1 MLTAFSRDKVWD
13 SLSLHPSVLALSTH
27 VSSKEKKEKEKKEK
41 KMKKL
46 KSGDKMAMNNT
57 ELDKNELEQPVVAMY
72 YSIREDQQDS
82 PQPVY
87 STTLLETLH
96 ETEVNYDNLH
106 QYEHIA
112 ASTTTASPTLDEV
125 KLPNK
130 PSTEGAN
137 RKMVESRLVRS
148 PSKNKPVAEIVSEDS
163 LANAIFALVDVDSHL
178 SSNHTPSVPSKAAA
192 IEVANHD
199 IYDENLILDY
209 TNMIQNNGREL
220 RPRANSY
227 DIKSPP
233 TATKSV
239 HFVPASTPVLNE
251 NVVGNNS
258 VPLKSI
264 LKYVSSAPTHTV
276 PDDGPPRDY
285 RDDRRR
291 ASANQVTPVIA
302 SAVESGTNGE
312 KKTNKRKLA
321 TITPSTEEV
330 VKHPGSDAAPAD
342 KATQFTNCNGD
353 LSEQLRLQ
361 KPTPLQMNHG
371 NYNVYHR
378 DKKRRVT
385 PTFICSL
392 ADKPKYLQ
400 LFAQLI

>member
-13 SLSLHPSVLALSTH
+13 SLSLHPSVLALSSH

-46 KSGDKMAMNNT
+46 KSGDKLAMNNT
-57 ELDKNELEQPVVAMY
+57 ELDKSELELPVVAMY
-72 YSIREDQQDS
+72 YSIREEQHDS
-82 PQPVY
+82 PQPIY
-87 STTLLETLH
+87 STTLLATLH

-112 ASTTTASPTLDEV
+112 ASTATASPTLDEV
-125 KLPNK
+125 KLSHK
-130 PSTEGAN
+130 QSAEGTN
-137 RKMVESRLVRS
+137 RKLIES
-148 PSKNKPVAEIVSEDS
+148 KPVKSPTKSKPVTECVSEDS

-178 SSNHTPSVPSKAAA
+178 SSNHTPSAPSKATASEAA
-192 IEVANHD
+192 SYDV
-199 IYDENLILDY
+199 YDENLILDY

-239 HFVPASTPVLNE
+239 HFVPASTPLVNE
-251 NVVGNNS
+251 SVVGNNS

-264 LKYVSSAPTHTV
+264 LKGVSSLATHTV
-276 PDDGPPRDY
+276 P
-285 RDDRRR
+285 
-291 ASANQVTPVIA
+291 SANQVTPLLA
-302 SAVESGTNGE
+302 STNESVTSGE

-321 TITPSTEEV
+321 TITPSTDEV
-330 VKHPGSDAAPAD
+330 VKKQASGADDTPAN
-342 KATQFTNCNGD
+342 KATQFTTCNGD

-371 NYNVYHR
+371 SYNVYHQG
-378 DKKRRVT
+378 KKRRVT
-385 PTFICSL
+385 PTFMCSL